1 MAPCLHVFISLF
13 LVDVEVALI
22 RGGVGDATLDEEW
35 QVELV
40 RAAAAGE
47 AVVVEEGAPLCWA
60 FWLSL
65 PLGGVRVTAVR
76 EVGAA

>member
-22 RGGVGDATLDEEW
+22 RGGVGDVTLDEEW

-40 RAAAAGE
+40 RAAAAG
-47 AVVVEEGAPLCWA
+47 GR
-60 FWLSL
+60 WLWRRG
-65 PLGGVRVTAVR
+65 PHCAGPFG
-76 EVGAA
+76 

>member
-22 RGGVGDATLDEEW
+22 RGCVGRGVQA
-35 QVELV
+35 ELV